1 MEDFLLKILPI
12 CVCSK
17 AVVFFAT
24 ETISGP
30 CCNATALMQDPE
42 IVSFTETISGLHPEI
57 VSVNLLMLHDPWNRL
72 VYRDP
77 EIVSVNE
84 NITALP
90 EHKLLF
96 TLLYLTFAWWP
107 KASIPKQ

>member
-42 IVSFTETISGLHPEI
+42 IVSFTKTILRA
-57 VSVNLLMLHDPWNRL
+57 LLMLRSVALMQDPWNCL
-72 VYRDP
+72 VYRDNFRDL
-77 EIVSVNE
+77 VNATGSI
-84 NITALP
+84 N
-90 EHKLLF
+90 
-96 TLLYLTFAWWP
+96 
-107 KASIPKQ
+107 ASP